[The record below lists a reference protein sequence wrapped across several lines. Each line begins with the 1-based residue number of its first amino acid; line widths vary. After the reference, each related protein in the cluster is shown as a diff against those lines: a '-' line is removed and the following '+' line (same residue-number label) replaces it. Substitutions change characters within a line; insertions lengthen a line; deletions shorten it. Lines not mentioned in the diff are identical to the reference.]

1 MRTYCV
7 YSVLCGDLNEKK
19 IQNRDICVHIADS
32 PCCTVETNNIVKQ
45 LYSSEI
51 YVCIYIDTT
60 EWLNWSEHTHRH
72 THTYTHTH
80 THIVQWFSCTLTEQL
95 HPLCKNKK
103 ENKIPLIPLGKKKK
117 QKNLKLSYNLV
128 WKALDYKILLNSFL
142 VGKLFE
148 RVFCISCS
156 HFLLLSNSSNT
167 APTTPMKLIFTS
179 QQWPYYWMQ
188 SFQFSHSVVS
198 ESLRPHGLQHTRLP
212 CPSPTPEACSNSY
225 PSIWWCHPTIS
236 SSVVPFSS
244 SWIQ

>member
-60 EWLNWSEHTHRH
+60 EWLNW
-72 THTYTHTH
+72 THTQTHTHTH

-117 QKNLKLSYNLV
+117 TKKLKTFLYLSGKSPWLQNTLELFPGRQTF
-128 WKALDYKILLNSFL
+128 WKSFL
-142 VGKLFE
+142 YFLFS
-148 RVFCISCS
+148 FS
-156 HFLLLSNSSNT
+156 
-167 APTTPMKLIFTS
+167 AS
-179 QQWPYYWMQ
+179 Q
-188 SFQFSHSVVS
+188 
-198 ESLRPHGLQHTRLP
+198 
-212 CPSPTPEACSNSY
+212 
-225 PSIWWCHPTIS
+225 
-236 SSVVPFSS
+236 
-244 SWIQ
+244 